1 MGKKKKINMIVTGLT
16 MKELE
21 KEARALDEAE
31 KAGIDMPDPKPQCYL
46 CKRQEGEK
54 SILIS
59 ENEKDQVSLAEI
71 NLMEI
76 LVDMGDGSTFK
87 YLICQ
92 ECELLLSEMARIEI
106 ANAEE
111 EFSEETGEA
120 A

>member
-1 MGKKKKINMIVTGLT
+1 MAKQKKINMIVTGLT

-21 KEARALDEAE
+21 REARALDDAE
-31 KAGIDMPDPKPQCYL
+31 KAGINLPDPKPQCYL

-59 ENEKDQVSLAEI
+59 ENEKDQVSVAEI
-71 NLMEI
+71 GLMEI
-76 LVDMGDGSTFK
+76 MVDMGDGSTFK

-106 ANAEE
+106 ANADNEFLEE
-111 EFSEETGEA
+111 A
-120 A
+120 DDDA